1 MEGINWLAAVAA
13 GILGFFPG
21 AVWYSPLMFLKPWQA
36 DAGISGHGGGMGMA
50 ARLGLG
56 LLMSL
61 IAALLFAMLVGPN
74 PTLFHS
80 VKFGLVVGVGFITTA
95 FAIQYLFEGKT
106 LRLTLIN
113 GGYHTVQFLIY
124 GIVIGLWP
132 S

>member
-1 MEGINWLAAVAA
+1 MGEINWLAALVA
-13 GILGFFPG
+13 GIVGFFPG

-36 DAGISGHGGGMGMA
+36 DAGITGHGGDMA
-50 ARLGLG
+50 MPMRLGLG

-61 IAALLFAMLVGPN
+61 VAALLFAVLVGPD
-74 PTLFHS
+74 PTLFYS
-80 VKFGLVVGVGFITTA
+80 VKVGLVVGVGFITTA

-124 GIVIGLWP
+124 GLIIGLWP
-132 S
+132 